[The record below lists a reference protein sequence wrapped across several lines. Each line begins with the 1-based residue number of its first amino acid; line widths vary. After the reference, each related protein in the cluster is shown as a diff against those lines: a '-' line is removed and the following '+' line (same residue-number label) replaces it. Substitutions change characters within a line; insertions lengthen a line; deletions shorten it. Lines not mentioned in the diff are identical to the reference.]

1 MKKQRLFNDSFY
13 FILAVFICGF
23 FLLLSPQ
30 TALAETLPINPQE
43 TTPDVADCL
52 SCHAQPDWEMSLPSG
67 DILNLSLDYNV
78 FRQSV
83 HKDMQCVECHV
94 GYDKFPAPHNKIT
107 AKDKREYMVS
117 YHDTCQKCHKEQ
129 FALVTD
135 SVHDQLFF
143 EGNLDTPLCADC
155 HQPHSQTH
163 IDHLDVLP
171 ENGSISWQAQM
182 CADCHQVAFDEYKS
196 SVHGQGLLSGENQ
209 DMPDCV
215 DCHNVHAICDPSL
228 AKFRKTSVGTC
239 ANCHTDSEVMQKYGL
254 ETNVLDTYMVFHGT
268 TITLLEDYD
277 PDSLTN
283 KPTCY
288 DCHGI
293 HKVGNETPPTIEA
306 NISAMT
312 LYPNVEV
319 KQAGPPVENV
329 GITGVMIGILI
340 GSIGALT
347 INQLVKERKQDLFE
361 E

>member
-1 MKKQRLFNDSFY
+1 M
-13 FILAVFICGF
+13 I
-23 FLLLSPQ
+23 
-30 TALAETLPINPQE
+30 
-43 TTPDVADCL
+43 
-52 SCHAQPDWEMSLPSG
+52 
-67 DILNLSLDYNV
+67 
-78 FRQSV
+78 
-83 HKDMQCVECHV
+83 
-94 GYDKFPAPHNKIT
+94 
-107 AKDKREYMVS
+107 S

-129 FALVTD
+129 FAQVSD
-135 SVHDQLFF
+135 SVHDTLFI
-143 EGNLDTPLCADC
+143 EGNIETPLCADC
-155 HQPHSQTH
+155 HQPHNQTH
-163 IDHLDVLP
+163 IDHLYVDN
-171 ENGSISWQAQM
+171 ENGSISWQAQI
-182 CADCHQVAFDEYKS
+182 CADCHQDALEEYKA
-196 SVHGQGLLSGENQ
+196 SVHGQGLLSGDDQ

-228 AKFRKTSVGTC
+228 AKFRKSSVGIC

-293 HKVGNETPPTIEA
+293 HEVGSETPPTIEA

-312 LYPNVEV
+312 LYPDVAV

-329 GITGVMIGILI
+329 GVTGVMIGILI

-347 INQLVKERKQDLFE
+347 INQLVKERKNDMFE

>member
-1 MKKQRLFNDSFY
+1 MKKQRLFNDSLY
-13 FILAVFICGF
+13 IILAVFICGF
-23 FLLLSPQ
+23 LFAFSPQ
-30 TALAETLPINPQE
+30 AARAETIPINLQE
-43 TTPDVADCL
+43 TTPNVADCL

-67 DILNLSLDYNV
+67 DILNLSINYDV

-94 GYDKFPAPHNKIT
+94 GYDKFPAPHDKIT
-107 AKDKREYMVS
+107 AKDKREYMVG

-135 SVHDQLFF
+135 SVHDQLFL

-163 IDHLDVLP
+163 IDHLEVAP
-171 ENGSISWQAQM
+171 EDGSISWQAQM
-182 CADCHQVAFDEYKS
+182 CADCHEVAFDEYKS

-215 DCHNVHAICDPSL
+215 DCHSVHGICDPSL

-268 TITLLEDYD
+268 TITLLEEYD

-293 HKVGNETPPTIEA
+293 HKVGSETPPTIEA

-347 INQLVKERKQDLFE
+347 INQLIKERKQDLFE